1 MSIFATILL
10 LIAACAFLLL
20 FGIGIILALGVLFVG
35 GIFLALYFMVF
46 GGNVSWSGF
55 GVSNQAKAVPQE
67 FNQCLLGDDLELC
80 RTKYTVWK
88 KEDADLIRQLA
99 KQVKEEL
106 GPRLDEE
113 TQANQYS
120 QSSVN
125 GTTTVTM
132 NEETNFTKIKSV
144 REHYVLV
151 EDPSDKKMKIK
162 ELNWDY
168 GALTPGTTAPD
179 P

>member
-35 GIFLALYFMVF
+35 GIFLALYFVVF
-46 GGNVSWSGF
+46 GGDVSWSGI
-55 GVSNQAKAVPQE
+55 GISSQAKAVPQE

-88 KEDADLIRQLA
+88 KEDADLVKQLA

-106 GPRLDEE
+106 GSRLDDA

-132 NEETNFTKIKSV
+132 NEETDFTKIKSV

-151 EDPSDKKMKIK
+151 EDPSDKQMKIK

-168 GALTPGTTAPD
+168 GAAAPTAPD